1 MMLMTYTIYRILSL
15 HSYILTN
22 LLPSILTR
30 MLGSKYKKII
40 KPMNVYFPCRHFL
53 QNTCITGML
62 LFTLN
67 TLFDESRI
75 GSFFRNQLKW
85 GLNIFHTHIY
95 KKLKYNVIPTKKPL
109 IYV

>member
-15 HSYILTN
+15 PSYILTN
-22 LLPSILTR
+22 LLPSIFTR

-62 LFTLN
+62 LCTLN

-75 GSFFRNQLKW
+75 GSFLEISSNW
-85 GLNIFHTHIY
+85 
-95 KKLKYNVIPTKKPL
+95 V
-109 IYV
+109 